1 MSYILEA
8 LKKSQQ
14 ERELGQ
20 VPTLE
25 TPSFLPLEEV
35 GRPNLWILLALALAA
50 LAVVIALYAALRG
63 GAAVPEPVAALEGSG
78 RIAAPGQADPAP
90 ATSVEPP
97 NPTDAV
103 ASGPEGSASA
113 PLAREAA
120 STETADP
127 ARAPTVVTQPPPAQM
142 QRRFPVGETP
152 VAAEQLSATQRE
164 KGNNV
169 PPDLIADIEAFKRSV
184 REEESRA
191 TGAEG
196 TEDKAA
202 LRELRLPKEV
212 RERLPEFVISAHIY
226 DKEASKRFVLINGL
240 KTREGEE
247 SREALTVE
255 KILPDGVVLSFEGH
269 RFFLPR
275 RRSGTVQ

>member
-63 GAAVPEPVAALEGSG
+63 GAAVPEPVATLDRSG
-78 RIAAPGQADPAP
+78 RIAAPGQSDPDPAIS
-90 ATSVEPP
+90 AEPP
-97 NPTDAV
+97 NPTDA
-103 ASGPEGSASA
+103 APSGHQRPASA

-127 ARAPTVVTQPPPAQM
+127 ARAPTVVTQPQPAQT
-142 QRRFPVGETP
+142 QRRSPVGEAR
-152 VAAEQLSATQRE
+152 VAAERPSATQSE

-184 REEESRA
+184 REEQTRA
-191 TGAEG
+191 TDAEG
-196 TEDKAA
+196 TEDETA
-202 LRELRLPKEV
+202 LRDLRVPKEV
-212 RERLPEFVISAHIY
+212 REHLPEFVVSAHIY
-226 DKEASKRFVLINGL
+226 DKEPSKRFVLINGL

-255 KILPDGVVLSFEGH
+255 KILPDGVVLSFEGN
-269 RFFLPR
+269 RFFVPR
-275 RRSGTVQ
+275 